1 MLAEDS
7 QAFEKFCRGV
17 ADDLA
22 EANQKAD
29 SKTREKQKSQASFK
43 TKSDQVDAEQSKITK
58 FL

>member
-29 SKTREKQKSQASFK
+29 SKTWEK
-43 TKSDQVDAEQSKITK
+43 
-58 FL
+58 